1 MMDTGI
7 ESRSSRSRV
16 KRELALAP
24 YEKTESSVTIPVR
37 IELRNVDG
45 REVVV
50 ATARR
55 DMMPM
60 GISDGKPSP
69 LPKEFT
75 DMKEFVNYLST
86 MVETLAGQ
94 LR

>member
-1 MMDTGI
+1 MI

-16 KRELALAP
+16 KKELALAP
-24 YEKTESSVTIPVR
+24 YEKSESAVTIPVR

-45 REVVV
+45 RDVVV

-55 DMMPM
+55 DLRPM
-60 GISDGKPSP
+60 GMNDKPQP
-69 LPKEFT
+69 PKEFT

-86 MVETLAGQ
+86 LVETLAEQ

>member
-1 MMDTGI
+1 MIPDNMI

-16 KRELALAP
+16 KKEFALAP
-24 YEKTESSVTIPVR
+24 YEKNESSVMIPVR

-45 REVVV
+45 RDVVV

-55 DMMPM
+55 DMMPL
-60 GISDGKPSP
+60 GVGDKTQP
-69 LPKEFT
+69 PKEFT

-86 MVETLAGQ
+86 LVETLAEQ